1 MYDPMTGNLDSRPA
15 QVPDALERPRVADM
29 VLGQYALVDVDAIW
43 VDENG
48 FATINKKCDLDDEDS
63 MEREFE
69 YVSLV
74 LLEQG
79 LVVDTVGAEEEP
91 DVRFVRMP
99 LAELLEDDT
108 FDTDDML
115 PIVWIVANAVE
126 ARALKRMYKEQTG
139 QDLYMPSAI
148 KRAQPE
154 EKPEFPGKKRRF
166 GARLRSVPRR
176 IKKKEAQ
183 PKETAQEDL

>member
-1 MYDPMTGNLDSRPA
+1 MYDPLTGNLDSRPA

-29 VLGQYALVDVDAIW
+29 VLGQYALVDIDAIW

-48 FATINKKCDLDDEDS
+48 FATINKRCDLDDEES
-63 MEREFE
+63 TEREFE

-79 LVVDTVGAEEEP
+79 LVVDAMGMEEEP
-91 DVRFVRMP
+91 EVRFVRMP

-108 FDTDDML
+108 FDTEDML

-126 ARALKRMYKEQTG
+126 AAALKRLYKEQTG
-139 QDLYMPSAI
+139 QDLYMPNLV
-148 KRAQPE
+148 KRPQTETKVDLPT
-154 EKPEFPGKKRRF
+154 KKRRF

-176 IKKKEAQ
+176 FKKKDAQ
-183 PKETAQEDL
+183 PRENVQEDL